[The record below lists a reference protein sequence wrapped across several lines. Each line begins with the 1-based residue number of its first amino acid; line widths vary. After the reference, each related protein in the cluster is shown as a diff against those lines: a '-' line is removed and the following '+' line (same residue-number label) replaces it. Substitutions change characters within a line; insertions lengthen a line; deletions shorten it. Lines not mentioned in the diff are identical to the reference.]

1 MIIKLI
7 RFISFVY
14 SDKNVNQTVKQKF
27 LNTKGTIIDLNL
39 TKNNDIAYET
49 INIPY
54 KTILDNVEIIY
65 GDNLE
70 ALFKIHDHLGS
81 KIIYSNINK
90 NSSYI
95 VLLSEFTKFIIPQEN
110 DDLFNLKEKLIDKL
124 YESDNLFFSITEA
137 VWFVNKIN
145 SLNKFLLT
153 KIIQDEKIINIE
165 AAQNELIKILNE
177 MNIHIDLD
185 KLPIIK
191 QESIDKIIYKVF
203 YLTFKNKNN
212 GKKYKTPIYK
222 IRIKN
227 NCISDINMIF
237 KKKEILPSIIL
248 IGSITLLIIIG
259 IIIIYIY
266 KNKSVKPRSI
276 YTIKNIS

>member
-153 KIIQDEKIINIE
+153 KIIQDKKIINIE

-227 NCISDINMIF
+227 NCISDINMII

-266 KNKSVKPRSI
+266 INKSVMPRSI